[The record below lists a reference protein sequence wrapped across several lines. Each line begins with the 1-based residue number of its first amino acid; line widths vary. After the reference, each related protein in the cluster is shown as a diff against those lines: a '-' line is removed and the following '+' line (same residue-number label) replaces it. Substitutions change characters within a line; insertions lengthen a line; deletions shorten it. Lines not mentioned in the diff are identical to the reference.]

1 MICGHWGP
9 VAVPF
14 DRDDLGVA
22 DLAIDERRR
31 GGGVRE
37 DAGPLAKR
45 QIRREDETAA
55 FAAAAD
61 DLEEEVGGP
70 GVERGERLIRSF

>member
-1 MICGHWGP
+1 MALPLDG
-9 VAVPF
+9 
-14 DRDDLGVA
+14 DDLRVV
-22 DLAIDERRR
+22 DHEIDERRR

-55 FAAAAD
+55 FVAAAD

-70 GVERGERLIRSF
+70 GDERGERLIRSF